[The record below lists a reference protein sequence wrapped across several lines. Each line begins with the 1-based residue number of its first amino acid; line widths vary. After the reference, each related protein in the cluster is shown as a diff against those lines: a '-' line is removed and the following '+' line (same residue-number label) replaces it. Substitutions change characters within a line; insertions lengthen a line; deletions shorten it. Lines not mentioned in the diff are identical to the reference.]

1 MKLPEEMI
9 RERVVGRGLVKADT
23 VWKGGRGYAILVIC
37 PYCGQKRWSRYTF
50 KTDKPRNENCVSC
63 AHTIHRGWSG
73 RQRQKNG
80 YILIRVYPEDFF
92 FPMTKHDGYVYEHRL
107 VMAKHLGRNLH
118 RWELVHH
125 KHGVAK
131 DDNRIEGLQLVSED
145 RHNQITLLDNRIT
158 WLENKVGEQTKL
170 IKLQS
175 WQIKELNKKA
185 GELTQTPREEI

>member
-1 MKLPEEMI
+1 MKLSEEEI
-9 RERVVGRGLVKADT
+9 RRRVVERGLVRSDT
-23 VWKGGRGYAILVIC
+23 VLKGGRGYAILVTC
-37 PYCGQKRWSRYTF
+37 PYCGEKRWSRYTL
-50 KTDKPRNENCVSC
+50 KSDKPRSETCLKCVS
-63 AHTIHRGWSG
+63 TKHRGFTG

-92 FPMTKHDGYVYEHRL
+92 FPMTKSDGYVYEHRL

-125 KHGVAK
+125 KKGVAK
-131 DDNRIEGLQLVSED
+131 DDNRIRGLQLVSED

-185 GELTQTPREEI
+185 GELTQQPREEI